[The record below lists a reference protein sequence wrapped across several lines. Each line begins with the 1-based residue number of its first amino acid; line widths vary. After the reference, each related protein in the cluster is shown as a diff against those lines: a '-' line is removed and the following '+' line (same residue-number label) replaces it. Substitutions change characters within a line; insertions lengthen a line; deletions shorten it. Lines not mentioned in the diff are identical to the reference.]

1 MTLLRNAM
9 TALRPTQRA
18 IWVDDNG
25 LIQRS
30 DITIGGTPQSRRVNR
45 TNADV
50 STTYSAV
57 FAAVRKRSQ
66 MASKATFHL
75 MRKNGSAE
83 PIEVMAHPA
92 LDALARVNESLTQK
106 QGVGYIAQQKLTFGE
121 AFWIKRR
128 NRLGVPVEFEIWN
141 PERVEVVRRKDRSW
155 AVLEYKN
162 HKDWTT
168 IETVRPEDVIHF
180 RHFLDPRDMLRGL
193 SPIGAVRVQVD
204 TGYEALRFNQRFF
217 DNDAMP
223 AAILSAG
230 EAGKGE
236 VERIRQDF
244 EREFKGTD
252 NKHRMFITEGD
263 LSLTAMPMAHKDM
276 QFLEQMNW
284 NRAEVAAVFEMSPVL
299 IGDTSVATDNNMDAF
314 MTDLWQVVVD
324 DMENVAAELNEFFIH
339 PDFGPEFE
347 LTVSFDGIKHLQADE
362 LRQAQ
367 IDEIELRTGKV
378 IINELRARD
387 SEAPVAWGD
396 IPIVLTT
403 MAPLDLRTGEQKD
416 EAKAK
421 QIALQPKP
429 PMPNGDMPPDAE
441 PPPNAGPPRSFRRSV
456 DDTEAD
462 QRRGWERRLQR
473 ELRGVIAHLEAANA
487 RDIGVDDVGSYDW
500 DWWGRYAE
508 DLMREL
514 RAAYLAALEDGR
526 FVETP
531 LMPAHEVSAR
541 YARARAGELL
551 ELDGRANVVKAT
563 RARVRELVS
572 MAIENGDS
580 IRTLKNALRQDFVF
594 SEGRAESIARTE
606 TATAQ
611 GKASLMSYSS
621 NGWEGK
627 EWIAER
633 DACEEC
639 AINKVGPL
647 PLHASFPSGDD
658 APPVHPRCRCSL
670 SPVFEL
676 NRG

>member
-1 MTLLRNAM
+1 M

-25 LIQRS
+25 MMQRP
-30 DITIGGTPQSRRVNR
+30 DITIGGTPQSRRINR
-45 TNADV
+45 ANADV

-75 MRKNGSAE
+75 TRKNGSGA
-83 PIEVMAHPA
+83 PVEVLSHPA
-92 LDALARVNESLTQK
+92 LDALSHINESLTAR
-106 QGVGYIAQQKLTFGE
+106 QGIGYIAQQKMTFGE

-128 NRLGVPVEFEIWN
+128 NRLGVPVEFEVWH
-141 PERVEVVRRKDRSW
+141 PERVEVVRRKDRTW
-155 AVLEYKN
+155 AAQAYKH

-168 IETVRPEDVIHF
+168 VEIVQPEDVIHF

-204 TGYEALRFNQRFF
+204 TGFEALRFNQRFF
-217 DNDAMP
+217 DNDALP

-244 EREFKGTD
+244 DREFKGTD

-284 NRAEVAAVFEMSPVL
+284 NRAEVASVFEMNAVL
-299 IGDTSVATDNNMDAF
+299 IGDNSVATDNNMSAF
-314 MTDLWQVVVD
+314 MTDLWQVVAD

-347 LTVSFDGIKHLQADE
+347 LSVSFDNIKHLQADE
-362 LRQAQ
+362 LRQAE
-367 IDEIELRTGKV
+367 IDEINLRTGKV
-378 IINELRARD
+378 IINELRSRD
-387 SEAPVAWGD
+387 NQDPVEWGD
-396 IPIVLTT
+396 VPIVNVAILG
-403 MAPLDLRTGEQKD
+403 PLDFRSAED
-416 EAKAK
+416 REAAKAA
-421 QIALQPKP
+421 QALAIAK
-429 PMPNGDMPPDAE
+429 ATSTKATSA
-441 PPPNAGPPRSFRRSV
+441 PPPNDGSPRGFLRSV
-456 DDTEAD
+456 DDTEDD
-462 QRRGWERRLQR
+462 QRSGWERRLQR
-473 ELRGVIAHLEAANA
+473 ELRGIIAHVEAANA
-487 RDIGVDDVGSYDW
+487 RDISVSDVGSYDW
-500 DWWGRYAE
+500 DWWGRYSR

-514 RAAYLAALEDGR
+514 SATYLAALEEGHY
-526 FVETP
+526 VESP
-531 LMPAHEVSAR
+531 LTPAHEVSAR

-563 RARVRELVS
+563 RERVSELVAN
-572 MAIENGDS
+572 AIEKGDS
-580 IRTLKNALRQDFVF
+580 IRALKNALRQDFVF
-594 SEGRAESIARTE
+594 SAKRAEAIARTE

-611 GKASLMSYSS
+611 GRASLMSYSS

-627 EWIAER
+627 EWVAEAGA
-633 DACEEC
+633 DEEC
-639 AINKVGPL
+639 LINLVGPI
-647 PLHASFPSGDD
+647 PLLAAFPSGDD

-676 NRG
+676 GR